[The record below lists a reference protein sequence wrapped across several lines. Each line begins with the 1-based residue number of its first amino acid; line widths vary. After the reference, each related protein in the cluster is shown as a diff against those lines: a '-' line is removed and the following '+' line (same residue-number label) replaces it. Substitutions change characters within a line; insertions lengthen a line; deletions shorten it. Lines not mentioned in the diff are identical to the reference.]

1 MIDFDL
7 MWKSFCGNLH
17 ECGKINVETRIGGIK
32 AQFMYSAYIFYYDV
46 PVKRHRDQKK
56 GGYVMKLKMVGL
68 GKMGLNLAL
77 NMKEHGVDVE
87 GFDVNE
93 EARQKAESEN
103 IKTYASLEDVA
114 SKDEKNVIWV
124 MLPAVKITNSVLHQ
138 LVELC
143 NANDIVI
150 DGGNSDHRDSLKT
163 AHLMEEKGIY
173 FFDIGTSGG
182 VYGARHGASFMC
194 GGNPDV
200 FKNELQEMLESIA
213 TTNGCLYTGKTG
225 SGHYLKMIHNAMLYG
240 YMQTLG
246 EGFEL
251 LEKSEFD
258 YDLQNVADSLSKSS
272 VIRGW
277 LLELAADAFKKD
289 PDLSKI
295 KGVVGASKTTGW
307 TIESACELGV
317 PIPVISTS
325 LMMRLRSKQDD
336 SFSAKVIAS
345 LRDEV
350 GGHKAQS
357 K

>member
-1 MIDFDL
+1 
-7 MWKSFCGNLH
+7 
-17 ECGKINVETRIGGIK
+17 
-32 AQFMYSAYIFYYDV
+32 
-46 PVKRHRDQKK
+46 
-56 GGYVMKLKMVGL
+56 
-68 GKMGLNLAL
+68 MGQVLC
-77 NMKEHGVDVE
+77 
-87 GFDVNE
+87 
-93 EARQKAESEN
+93 
-103 IKTYASLEDVA
+103 
-114 SKDEKNVIWV
+114 KN
-124 MLPAVKITNSVLHQ
+124 
-138 LVELC
+138 
-143 NANDIVI
+143 D
-150 DGGNSDHRDSLKT
+150 
-163 AHLMEEKGIY
+163 
-173 FFDIGTSGG
+173 
-182 VYGARHGASFMC
+182 
-194 GGNPDV
+194 
-200 FKNELQEMLESIA
+200 LQEMLESIA

-258 YDLQNVADSLSKSS
+258 YDLEHVADSLSKSS

-277 LLELAADAFKKD
+277 LLELAANAFRKD
-289 PDLSKI
+289 PDLEKI

-317 PIPVISTS
+317 PIPIISTS

>member
-1 MIDFDL
+1 
-7 MWKSFCGNLH
+7 
-17 ECGKINVETRIGGIK
+17 
-32 AQFMYSAYIFYYDV
+32 
-46 PVKRHRDQKK
+46 
-56 GGYVMKLKMVGL
+56 MKLKMVGL

-93 EARQKAESEN
+93 EAREKAELEN

-124 MLPAVKITNSVLHQ
+124 MLPAGKITNSVLLL

-143 NANDIVI
+143 KANDIVI

-163 AHLMEEKGIY
+163 ARLMEEKGIY

-194 GGNPDV
+194 GGDPDV

>member
-1 MIDFDL
+1 
-7 MWKSFCGNLH
+7 
-17 ECGKINVETRIGGIK
+17 
-32 AQFMYSAYIFYYDV
+32 
-46 PVKRHRDQKK
+46 
-56 GGYVMKLKMVGL
+56 MKLKMVGL

-77 NMKEHGVDVE
+77 NMKEHDVDVE

-93 EARQKAESEN
+93 EARKKAESEN
-103 IKTYASLEDVA
+103 IKTYASLEDAV

-124 MLPAVKITNSVLHQ
+124 MLPAGKITNSVLNQ

-143 NANDIVI
+143 KANDIVI

-194 GGNPDV
+194 GGDPDV
-200 FKNELQEMLESIA
+200 FKHELQEMLESIA

>member
-1 MIDFDL
+1 
-7 MWKSFCGNLH
+7 
-17 ECGKINVETRIGGIK
+17 
-32 AQFMYSAYIFYYDV
+32 
-46 PVKRHRDQKK
+46 
-56 GGYVMKLKMVGL
+56 MKLKMVGL

-93 EARQKAESEN
+93 EARKKAESEN

-124 MLPAVKITNSVLHQ
+124 MLPAGKITNSVLNQ

-143 NANDIVI
+143 KANDIVI

-194 GGNPDV
+194 GGDPDV
-200 FKNELQEMLESIA
+200 FKNELQKMLESIA

-277 LLELAADAFKKD
+277 LLELAADVFKKD

>member
-1 MIDFDL
+1 
-7 MWKSFCGNLH
+7 
-17 ECGKINVETRIGGIK
+17 
-32 AQFMYSAYIFYYDV
+32 
-46 PVKRHRDQKK
+46 
-56 GGYVMKLKMVGL
+56 MKLKMVGL

-93 EARQKAESEN
+93 EARKKAESEN

-124 MLPAVKITNSVLHQ
+124 MLPAGKITNSVLNQ

-150 DGGNSDHRDSLKT
+150 DGGNSDYRDSLKT

-194 GGNPDV
+194 GGDPDV

>member
-1 MIDFDL
+1 
-7 MWKSFCGNLH
+7 
-17 ECGKINVETRIGGIK
+17 
-32 AQFMYSAYIFYYDV
+32 
-46 PVKRHRDQKK
+46 
-56 GGYVMKLKMVGL
+56 MKLKMVGL
-68 GKMGLNLAL
+68 GKMGFNLAL
-77 NMKEHGVDVE
+77 NMKEHGVEVE
-87 GFDVNE
+87 GFDVNQ
-93 EARQKAESEN
+93 EARDKAEKEN
-103 IKTYASLEDVA
+103 IRTYATLEQLV
-114 SKDEKNVIWV
+114 SKEEKNVIWV
-124 MLPAVKITNSVLHQ
+124 MLPAGKIANAVLQ
-138 LVELC
+138 ELIGYC
-143 NANDIVI
+143 HSGDIVI
-150 DGGNSDHRDSLKT
+150 DGGNSDYRDSLKT
-163 AHLMEEKGIY
+163 ACLMEEKGIY

-194 GGNPDV
+194 GGDADI
-200 FKNELQEMLESIA
+200 FKNDLQAMLESIA

-258 YDLQNVADSLSKSS
+258 YDLENVADSLSKSS

-277 LLELAADAFKKD
+277 LLELAANAFRKD
-289 PDLSKI
+289 PDLEKI

-325 LMMRLRSKQDD
+325 LMMRLRSKQED

-350 GGHKAQS
+350 GGHKAQT

>member
-1 MIDFDL
+1 
-7 MWKSFCGNLH
+7 
-17 ECGKINVETRIGGIK
+17 
-32 AQFMYSAYIFYYDV
+32 
-46 PVKRHRDQKK
+46 
-56 GGYVMKLKMVGL
+56 MKLKMVGL

-93 EARQKAESEN
+93 GARKKAESEN
-103 IKTYASLEDVA
+103 IKTYASLEDAV

-124 MLPAVKITNSVLHQ
+124 MLPAGKITNSVLNQ

-143 NANDIVI
+143 KANDIVI

-194 GGNPDV
+194 GGDPDV
-200 FKNELQEMLESIA
+200 FKKELQEMLESIA

>member
-1 MIDFDL
+1 
-7 MWKSFCGNLH
+7 
-17 ECGKINVETRIGGIK
+17 
-32 AQFMYSAYIFYYDV
+32 
-46 PVKRHRDQKK
+46 
-56 GGYVMKLKMVGL
+56 MKLKMVGL

-93 EARQKAESEN
+93 EARKKAESEN
-103 IKTYASLEDVA
+103 IETYASLEDAV

-124 MLPAVKITNSVLHQ
+124 MLPAGKITNSVLNQ

-143 NANDIVI
+143 KANDIVI

-194 GGNPDV
+194 GGDPDV

>member
-1 MIDFDL
+1 
-7 MWKSFCGNLH
+7 
-17 ECGKINVETRIGGIK
+17 
-32 AQFMYSAYIFYYDV
+32 
-46 PVKRHRDQKK
+46 
-56 GGYVMKLKMVGL
+56 MKLKMVGL
-68 GKMGLNLAL
+68 GKMGFNLAL
-77 NMKEHGVDVE
+77 NMKDHEVDVE

-93 EARQKAESEN
+93 EARKKAEESG
-103 IKTYASLEDVA
+103 IKSYETL
-114 SKDEKNVIWV
+114 KDLVSADQKDVIWV
-124 MLPAVKITNSVLHQ
+124 MLPAGKITNSVLD
-138 LVELC
+138 ELSGLC
-143 NANDIVI
+143 KKGDIVI

-163 AHLMEEKGIY
+163 AKKMEEKGIY

-194 GGNPDV
+194 GGDPEV
-200 FKNELQEMLESIA
+200 FKNDLQEMLE
-213 TTNGCLYTGKTG
+213 
-225 SGHYLKMIHNAMLYG
+225 
-240 YMQTLG
+240 
-246 EGFEL
+246 
-251 LEKSEFD
+251 FD
-258 YDLQNVADSLSKSS
+258 YDLEHVADSLSKSS

-277 LLELAADAFKKD
+277 LLELAANAFRKD
-289 PDLSKI
+289 PDLEKI

-317 PIPVISTS
+317 PIPIISTS

>member
-1 MIDFDL
+1 
-7 MWKSFCGNLH
+7 
-17 ECGKINVETRIGGIK
+17 
-32 AQFMYSAYIFYYDV
+32 
-46 PVKRHRDQKK
+46 
-56 GGYVMKLKMVGL
+56 MKLKMVGL

-124 MLPAVKITNSVLHQ
+124 MLPAGKIKNSVLHQ
-138 LVELC
+138 SVELC

>member
-1 MIDFDL
+1 M
-7 MWKSFCGNLH
+7 M
-17 ECGKINVETRIGGIK
+17 R
-32 AQFMYSAYIFYYDV
+32 
-46 PVKRHRDQKK
+46 
-56 GGYVMKLKMVGL
+56 
-68 GKMGLNLAL
+68 
-77 NMKEHGVDVE
+77 
-87 GFDVNE
+87 
-93 EARQKAESEN
+93 
-103 IKTYASLEDVA
+103 
-114 SKDEKNVIWV
+114 SKN
-124 MLPAVKITNSVLHQ
+124 NQ
-138 LVELC
+138 
-143 NANDIVI
+143 
-150 DGGNSDHRDSLKT
+150 
-163 AHLMEEKGIY
+163 
-173 FFDIGTSGG
+173 DIGTSGG

-194 GGNPDV
+194 GGDPEV
-200 FKNELQEMLESIA
+200 FKNDLQEMLESIA

-258 YDLQNVADSLSKSS
+258 YDLEHVADSLSKSS

-277 LLELAADAFKKD
+277 LLELAANAFRKD
-289 PDLSKI
+289 PDLEKI

-317 PIPVISTS
+317 PIPIISTS

>member
-1 MIDFDL
+1 
-7 MWKSFCGNLH
+7 
-17 ECGKINVETRIGGIK
+17 
-32 AQFMYSAYIFYYDV
+32 
-46 PVKRHRDQKK
+46 
-56 GGYVMKLKMVGL
+56 
-68 GKMGLNLAL
+68 
-77 NMKEHGVDVE
+77 
-87 GFDVNE
+87 
-93 EARQKAESEN
+93 
-103 IKTYASLEDVA
+103 
-114 SKDEKNVIWV
+114 
-124 MLPAVKITNSVLHQ
+124 MLPAGKITNSVLNQ

-143 NANDIVI
+143 KANDIVI

-194 GGNPDV
+194 GGDPDV
-200 FKNELQEMLESIA
+200 FKHELQEMLESIA

>member
-1 MIDFDL
+1 
-7 MWKSFCGNLH
+7 
-17 ECGKINVETRIGGIK
+17 
-32 AQFMYSAYIFYYDV
+32 
-46 PVKRHRDQKK
+46 
-56 GGYVMKLKMVGL
+56 MKLKMVGL
-68 GKMGLNLAL
+68 GKMGFNLAL
-77 NMKEHGVDVE
+77 NMKEHGVEVE
-87 GFDVNE
+87 GFDVSQ
-93 EARQKAESEN
+93 EARDKAEQED
-103 IKTYASLEDVA
+103 IKTYATLEQIV
-114 SKDEKNVIWV
+114 SKEEKNVIWV
-124 MLPAVKITNSVLHQ
+124 MLPAGKIANAVLQELIGYCNSG
-138 LVELC
+138 
-143 NANDIVI
+143 DIVI
-150 DGGNSDHRDSLKT
+150 DGGNSDYRDSLKT
-163 AHLMEEKGIY
+163 AVAMEEKGIY

-194 GGNPDV
+194 GGDSDV
-200 FKNELQEMLESIA
+200 FKNDLQEMLESIA

-225 SGHYLKMIHNAMLYG
+225 SGHYLKMIHNAILYG

-258 YDLQNVADSLSKSS
+258 YDLENVADSLSKSS

-277 LLELAADAFKKD
+277 LLELAANAFRKD
-289 PDLSKI
+289 PDLDKI

-325 LMMRLRSKQDD
+325 LMMRLRSKQED

-350 GGHKAQS
+350 GGHKAQT

>member
-1 MIDFDL
+1 
-7 MWKSFCGNLH
+7 
-17 ECGKINVETRIGGIK
+17 
-32 AQFMYSAYIFYYDV
+32 
-46 PVKRHRDQKK
+46 
-56 GGYVMKLKMVGL
+56 MKLKMVGL

-124 MLPAVKITNSVLHQ
+124 MLPAGKITNSVLHQ

>member
-1 MIDFDL
+1 
-7 MWKSFCGNLH
+7 
-17 ECGKINVETRIGGIK
+17 
-32 AQFMYSAYIFYYDV
+32 
-46 PVKRHRDQKK
+46 
-56 GGYVMKLKMVGL
+56 MKLKMVGL

-124 MLPAVKITNSVLHQ
+124 MLPAGKITNSVLHQ

-163 AHLMEEKGIY
+163 AQLMEEKGIC

-194 GGNPDV
+194 GGDPDV

>member
-1 MIDFDL
+1 
-7 MWKSFCGNLH
+7 
-17 ECGKINVETRIGGIK
+17 
-32 AQFMYSAYIFYYDV
+32 
-46 PVKRHRDQKK
+46 
-56 GGYVMKLKMVGL
+56 MKLKMVGL

-93 EARQKAESEN
+93 EARKKAESEN
-103 IKTYASLEDVA
+103 IKTYASLEDAV

-124 MLPAVKITNSVLHQ
+124 MLPAGKITNSVLNQ

-143 NANDIVI
+143 KANDIVI

-194 GGNPDV
+194 GGDPDV
-200 FKNELQEMLESIA
+200 FKNELQKMLESIA

>member
-1 MIDFDL
+1 
-7 MWKSFCGNLH
+7 
-17 ECGKINVETRIGGIK
+17 
-32 AQFMYSAYIFYYDV
+32 
-46 PVKRHRDQKK
+46 
-56 GGYVMKLKMVGL
+56 MKLKMVGL

-77 NMKEHGVDVE
+77 NMKEHDVDVE

-93 EARQKAESEN
+93 EARKKAESEN

-124 MLPAVKITNSVLHQ
+124 MLPAGKITNSVLNQ

-143 NANDIVI
+143 KANDIVI

-194 GGNPDV
+194 GGDPDV

>member
-1 MIDFDL
+1 
-7 MWKSFCGNLH
+7 
-17 ECGKINVETRIGGIK
+17 
-32 AQFMYSAYIFYYDV
+32 
-46 PVKRHRDQKK
+46 
-56 GGYVMKLKMVGL
+56 MKLKMVGL

-77 NMKEHGVDVE
+77 NTKEHGVDVE

-93 EARQKAESEN
+93 EARKKAESEN
-103 IKTYASLEDVA
+103 IKTYASLEDAV

-124 MLPAVKITNSVLHQ
+124 MLPAGKITNSVLNQ

-143 NANDIVI
+143 KANDIVI

-182 VYGARHGASFMC
+182 VYGASFMC
-194 GGNPDV
+194 GGDPDV

>member
-1 MIDFDL
+1 
-7 MWKSFCGNLH
+7 
-17 ECGKINVETRIGGIK
+17 
-32 AQFMYSAYIFYYDV
+32 
-46 PVKRHRDQKK
+46 
-56 GGYVMKLKMVGL
+56 MKLKMVGL

-77 NMKEHGVDVE
+77 NMKEHSVDVE

-93 EARQKAESEN
+93 EARKKAESEN

-124 MLPAVKITNSVLHQ
+124 MLPAGKITNSVLNQ

-194 GGNPDV
+194 GGDPDV
-200 FKNELQEMLESIA
+200 FKKELQEMLESIA

-325 LMMRLRSKQDD
+325 LMMRLRSKQND

>member
-1 MIDFDL
+1 
-7 MWKSFCGNLH
+7 
-17 ECGKINVETRIGGIK
+17 
-32 AQFMYSAYIFYYDV
+32 
-46 PVKRHRDQKK
+46 
-56 GGYVMKLKMVGL
+56 MKLKMVGL

-93 EARQKAESEN
+93 GAREKAELEN

-124 MLPAVKITNSVLHQ
+124 MLPAGKITNSVLFQ

-143 NANDIVI
+143 KANDIVI

-163 AHLMEEKGIY
+163 ARLMEEKGIY

-194 GGNPDV
+194 GGDPDV

>member
-1 MIDFDL
+1 
-7 MWKSFCGNLH
+7 
-17 ECGKINVETRIGGIK
+17 
-32 AQFMYSAYIFYYDV
+32 
-46 PVKRHRDQKK
+46 
-56 GGYVMKLKMVGL
+56 MKVKMVGL
-68 GKMGLNLAL
+68 GKMGFNLVL
-77 NMKEHGVDVE
+77 NMKDHGVEVE
-87 GFDVNE
+87 GFDVSE
-93 EARQKAESEN
+93 DARKKAQEDG
-103 IKTYASLEDVA
+103 IKTYATLDELV
-114 SKDEKNVIWV
+114 SKDEKNIIWV
-124 MLPAVKITNSVLHQ
+124 MLPAGKITNSVLAN
-138 LVELC
+138 LVEL
-143 NANDIVI
+143 ANKGDIVI

-163 AHLMEEKGIY
+163 AKLMEEKGIY

-182 VYGARHGASFMC
+182 VYGARNGASFMC
-194 GGNPDV
+194 GGDKEV
-200 FKNELQEMLESIA
+200 FDSELKEMLESIA

-225 SGHYLKMIHNAMLYG
+225 SGHYLKMVHNAMLYG

-258 YDLQNVADSLSKSS
+258 YNLEEVADSLSKSS

-277 LLELAADAFKKD
+277 LLELCANAFRKD
-289 PDLSKI
+289 PDLANI

-325 LMMRLRSKQDD
+325 LMMRLRSKQED

>member
-32 AQFMYSAYIFYYDV
+32 DQFMYSAYIFYYDV

-124 MLPAVKITNSVLHQ
+124 MLPAGKITNSVLHQ

-182 VYGARHGASFMC
+182 VYGSRHGASFMC

-200 FKNELQEMLESIA
+200 FKNELQDMLESIA

>member
-1 MIDFDL
+1 
-7 MWKSFCGNLH
+7 
-17 ECGKINVETRIGGIK
+17 
-32 AQFMYSAYIFYYDV
+32 
-46 PVKRHRDQKK
+46 
-56 GGYVMKLKMVGL
+56 MKLKMVGL

-93 EARQKAESEN
+93 EARKKAESEN
-103 IKTYASLEDVA
+103 IKTYASLEDAV

-124 MLPAVKITNSVLHQ
+124 MLPAGKITNSVLNQ

-143 NANDIVI
+143 KANDIVI
-150 DGGNSDHRDSLKT
+150 DGGNSDHRDSLKS

-194 GGNPDV
+194 GGDPDV
-200 FKNELQEMLESIA
+200 FKKELQEMLESIA

>member
-1 MIDFDL
+1 
-7 MWKSFCGNLH
+7 
-17 ECGKINVETRIGGIK
+17 
-32 AQFMYSAYIFYYDV
+32 
-46 PVKRHRDQKK
+46 
-56 GGYVMKLKMVGL
+56 MKLKMVGL

-93 EARQKAESEN
+93 EAREKAELEN

-114 SKDEKNVIWV
+114 SNHEKNVIWL
-124 MLPAVKITNSVLHQ
+124 MLTAGNITYSVLLE

-163 AHLMEEKGIY
+163 ARLMEEKGIY

-194 GGNPDV
+194 GGDPDV

>member
-1 MIDFDL
+1 
-7 MWKSFCGNLH
+7 
-17 ECGKINVETRIGGIK
+17 
-32 AQFMYSAYIFYYDV
+32 
-46 PVKRHRDQKK
+46 
-56 GGYVMKLKMVGL
+56 MKLKMVGL

-93 EARQKAESEN
+93 EARKKAESEN
-103 IKTYASLEDVA
+103 IKTYASLEDAV

-124 MLPAVKITNSVLHQ
+124 MLPAGKITNSVLNQ

-143 NANDIVI
+143 KANDIVI
-150 DGGNSDHRDSLKT
+150 DGGNSDHRDSLIT

-194 GGNPDV
+194 GGDPDV
-200 FKNELQEMLESIA
+200 FKHELQEMLESIA

>member
-1 MIDFDL
+1 
-7 MWKSFCGNLH
+7 
-17 ECGKINVETRIGGIK
+17 
-32 AQFMYSAYIFYYDV
+32 
-46 PVKRHRDQKK
+46 
-56 GGYVMKLKMVGL
+56 MKLKMVGL

-93 EARQKAESEN
+93 EAREKAELEN

-124 MLPAVKITNSVLHQ
+124 MLPAGKITNSVLNQ

-143 NANDIVI
+143 KANDIVI

-194 GGNPDV
+194 GGDPDV

>member
-1 MIDFDL
+1 
-7 MWKSFCGNLH
+7 
-17 ECGKINVETRIGGIK
+17 
-32 AQFMYSAYIFYYDV
+32 
-46 PVKRHRDQKK
+46 
-56 GGYVMKLKMVGL
+56 MKLKMVGL

-93 EARQKAESEN
+93 EARKKAESEN
-103 IKTYASLEDVA
+103 IKTYASLEDAV

-124 MLPAVKITNSVLHQ
+124 MLPAGKITNSVLNQ

-143 NANDIVI
+143 KANDIVI

-194 GGNPDV
+194 GGDPDV
-200 FKNELQEMLESIA
+200 FKKELQEMLESIA

-336 SFSAKVIAS
+336 SFSAKVIAT

>member
-1 MIDFDL
+1 
-7 MWKSFCGNLH
+7 
-17 ECGKINVETRIGGIK
+17 
-32 AQFMYSAYIFYYDV
+32 
-46 PVKRHRDQKK
+46 
-56 GGYVMKLKMVGL
+56 MKLKMVGL

-124 MLPAVKITNSVLHQ
+124 MLPAGKIKNSVLHQ

>member
-1 MIDFDL
+1 MKVKMI
-7 MWKSFCGNLH
+7 
-17 ECGKINVETRIGGIK
+17 
-32 AQFMYSAYIFYYDV
+32 
-46 PVKRHRDQKK
+46 
-56 GGYVMKLKMVGL
+56 GL

-77 NMKEHGVDVE
+77 NMKDHQVEVE

-93 EARQKAESEN
+93 SARDKASVEG
-103 IKTYASLEDVA
+103 ITTYADLEVMMN
-114 SKDEKNVIWV
+114 SGERNVVWV
-124 MLPAVKITNSVLHQ
+124 MLPAGNITNSVLAQ
-138 LVELC
+138 LSTLC
-143 NANDIVI
+143 RKDDIII

-163 AHLMEEKGIY
+163 AELMKEKGIY

-194 GGNPDV
+194 GGDKEV
-200 FKNELQEMLESIA
+200 FQELQPMLESIA

-240 YMQTLG
+240 MMQTLG

-251 LEKSEFD
+251 LEASEFD
-258 YDLQNVADSLSKSS
+258 YDMEKVADSLSKSS

-277 LLELAADAFKKD
+277 LLELCANAFRKS
-289 PDLSKI
+289 PDLADI
-295 KGVVGASKTTGW
+295 KGVIGASKTTNW

-317 PIPVISTS
+317 PVPVISLS
-325 LMMRLRSKQDD
+325 LMMRLRSKQEE
-336 SFSAKVIAS
+336 SFSAKLIAS

-350 GGHKAQS
+350 GGHKAPA

>member
-1 MIDFDL
+1 
-7 MWKSFCGNLH
+7 
-17 ECGKINVETRIGGIK
+17 
-32 AQFMYSAYIFYYDV
+32 
-46 PVKRHRDQKK
+46 
-56 GGYVMKLKMVGL
+56 MKLKMVGF

-93 EARQKAESEN
+93 EARKKAESEN
-103 IKTYASLEDVA
+103 IKTYASLEDAV

-124 MLPAVKITNSVLHQ
+124 MLPAGKITNSVLNQ

-143 NANDIVI
+143 KANDIVI

-194 GGNPDV
+194 GGDPDV

>member
-1 MIDFDL
+1 M
-7 MWKSFCGNLH
+7 
-17 ECGKINVETRIGGIK
+17 V
-32 AQFMYSAYIFYYDV
+32 YV
-46 PVKRHRDQKK
+46 KK
-56 GGYVMKLKMVGL
+56 G
-68 GKMGLNLAL
+68 
-77 NMKEHGVDVE
+77 
-87 GFDVNE
+87 
-93 EARQKAESEN
+93 
-103 IKTYASLEDVA
+103 
-114 SKDEKNVIWV
+114 
-124 MLPAVKITNSVLHQ
+124 
-138 LVELC
+138 
-143 NANDIVI
+143 DIVI

-163 AHLMEEKGIY
+163 AKKMEEKGIY
-173 FFDIGTSGG
+173 FFDIGIQVEGFTEQDTD
-182 VYGARHGASFMC
+182 ASFMC
-194 GGNPDV
+194 GEIPEV
-200 FKNELQEMLESIA
+200 FKNDLQEMLESIA

-258 YDLQNVADSLSKSS
+258 YDLEHVADSLSKSS

-277 LLELAADAFKKD
+277 LLELAANAFRKD
-289 PDLSKI
+289 PDLEKI

-317 PIPVISTS
+317 PIPIISTS

-336 SFSAKVIAS
+336 SFSAEVIAS